1 MLGTIRYVVGILVFL
16 GIYAT
21 VLAPALSQ
29 VTDQIFQVTPEG
41 AVDTGLITTLETVM
55 FVGLP
60 MILMAGVI
68 ILGFVV
74 AVGLRGTS
82 R

>member
-29 VTDQIFQVTPEG
+29 VTDQIFQATPEG

-55 FVGLP
+55 FVGMP
-60 MILMAGVI
+60 MILMAGVL

>member
-1 MLGTIRYVVGILVFL
+1 MLGTIRYVIGILVFL

-29 VTDQIFQVTPEG
+29 VTDQIFQATPEG
-41 AVDTGLITTLETVM
+41 AVNTSLITTLETVM

-68 ILGFVV
+68 VLGFVV

>member
-1 MLGTIRYVVGILVFL
+1 MLGTIRYVIAILVFL
-16 GIYAT
+16 GIYVT
-21 VLAPALSQ
+21 LLAPALSQ
-29 VTDQIFQVTPEG
+29 VTDAIFQVTPSG
-41 AVDTGLITTLETVM
+41 AVDRSLISTLETVM

-68 ILGFVV
+68 IIGFVV

>member
-29 VTDQIFQVTPEG
+29 VTDQIFRATPEG

-55 FVGLP
+55 FVGMP
-60 MILMAGVI
+60 MILMAGVL